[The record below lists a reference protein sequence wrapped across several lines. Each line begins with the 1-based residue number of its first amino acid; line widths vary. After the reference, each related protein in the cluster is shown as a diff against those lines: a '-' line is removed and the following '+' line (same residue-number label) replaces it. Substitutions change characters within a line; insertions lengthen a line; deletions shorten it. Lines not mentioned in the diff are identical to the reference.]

1 MIKLRPPT
9 EQDFPS
15 PLRSPRLT
23 SILGIALGTTIT
35 LCLITGLISHLIQ
48 HPPGWFSW
56 PTGPSGLYRV
66 TQGVHVTSGLISIP
80 LLAVKLWSVAPKFW
94 RRFPFGR
101 ARAMIIEAVERGTIL
116 LLVGAAFFEVLTGL
130 LNVAEAYLWPFYFPE
145 VHYFMAWLLIG
156 SVVLHVAVKLPTM
169 ITALRRPDRPRTEPQ
184 PDEPRPDEP
193 ATPVGSRPAESAIT
207 RRHLFVGTA
216 LAGVTIAIATVGD
229 KIPALRGVSVLA
241 QRSGAGPQGL
251 PVNRTA
257 AAAGIRPDQVGPG
270 YRLIIAGTR
279 TVELTL
285 DDLTALPQQTVELPI
300 ACVEGWSQLATW
312 TGVRLADLIALAEG
326 QTGDHGLAEARMVS
340 FDAGPYGRS
349 VVAPPLARHPD
360 TLIALRLNG
369 EVLDHDH
376 GYPARL
382 IAPNRPGA
390 LQTKWLTRIEL
401 VR

>member
-1 MIKLRPPT
+1 MIVKLRPPT
-9 EQDFPS
+9 EQDFRS

-23 SILGIALGTTIT
+23 SLVGIALGAAFS

-48 HPPGWFSW
+48 HPPGWFGW
-56 PTGPSGLYRV
+56 PTGPSWLYRV
-66 TQGVHVTSGLISIP
+66 TQGVHVTTGLVSIP

-94 RRFPFGR
+94 RRFPVGQ

-130 LNVAEAYLWPFYFPE
+130 LNVAEAYLWPFFFPE

-169 ITALRRPDRPRTEPQ
+169 ITALQRQDRPRAEPTAA
-184 PDEPRPDEP
+184 P
-193 ATPVGSRPAESAIT
+193 PAESVIT
-207 RRHLFVGTA
+207 RRQLLAGTL
-216 LAGVTIAIATVGD
+216 LAGVAIAIATVGD

-241 QRSGAGPQGL
+241 QRSGSGPQGL

-257 AAAGIRPDQVGPG
+257 AAAGIRPEQIGTG
-270 YRLIIAGTR
+270 YRLTIAGTR

-285 DDLTALPQQTVELPI
+285 DELAALPQRTVDLPI

-312 TGVRLADLIALAEG
+312 TGVRLADLIALVDDRKQADVPAP
-326 QTGDHGLAEARMVS
+326 TGDHELAEARLIS